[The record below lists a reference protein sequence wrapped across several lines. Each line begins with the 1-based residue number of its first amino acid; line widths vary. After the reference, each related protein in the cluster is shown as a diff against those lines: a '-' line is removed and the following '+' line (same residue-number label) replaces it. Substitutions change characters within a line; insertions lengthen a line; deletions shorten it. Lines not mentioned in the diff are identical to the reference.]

1 MCRSGCLKELFW
13 QTRFVP
19 MKSLT
24 VLVPFYNES
33 RTIEELVHQL
43 KKLPNQAFVEAIFV
57 DDGSTDNSLEILE
70 RVCAETELPNQIIK
84 KRNGGKASAIYE
96 GAKFLKTT
104 HVVILDS
111 DLELAT
117 SDITKL
123 WEIVLKNNC
132 DFVFGFRRFLS
143 HSSFTYRYSRGN
155 QLISN
160 IYGLLFNELI
170 TDIMC
175 GYKLVPSDLL
185 KQLKFKYK
193 RFGSE
198 IEIPMNMWLSR
209 SRAYEVEVSYQAR
222 SRAEGKSITVLDAFR
237 IILSMVLF
245 RITHRRQK

>member
-1 MCRSGCLKELFW
+1 
-13 QTRFVP
+13 

-24 VLVPFYNES
+24 VLVPLYNES

-43 KKLPNQAFVEAIFV
+43 KNLPKQTFVEVIFV
-57 DDGSTDNSLEILE
+57 DDGSTDNSVELLE
-70 RVCAETELPNQIIK
+70 RACVNAKLPNRIIK
-84 KRNGGKASAIYE
+84 KSNGGKASAILE
-96 GAKFLKTT
+96 GTKFLKTT

-111 DLELAT
+111 DLELAPN
-117 SDITKL
+117 DITKL
-123 WEIVLKNNC
+123 WEIVLKDNS

-155 QLISN
+155 QVISN
-160 IYGLLFNELI
+160 IYGLLFNVII

-175 GYKLVPSDLL
+175 GYKLVPSNFLT
-185 KQLKFKYK
+185 QLQFKYK
-193 RFGSE
+193 RFGLE

-222 SRAEGKSITVLDAFR
+222 SRAEGKSISVLDAFR

-245 RITHRRQK
+245 RITHRKPK

>member
-1 MCRSGCLKELFW
+1 
-13 QTRFVP
+13 

-24 VLVPFYNES
+24 VLVPLYNES
-33 RTIEELVHQL
+33 RTIEELVQQL
-43 KKLPNQAFVEAIFV
+43 KNLPMQTFVEVIFV
-57 DDGSTDNSLEILE
+57 DDGSTDNSVELLE
-70 RVCAETELPNQIIK
+70 RACVNAKLPNRIIK
-84 KRNGGKASAIYE
+84 KSNGGKASAILE
-96 GAKFLKTT
+96 GTKFLKTT

-111 DLELAT
+111 DLELAPN
-117 SDITKL
+117 DIIKL
-123 WEIVLKNNC
+123 WEIVLKDNS

-155 QLISN
+155 QVISN
-160 IYGLLFNELI
+160 IYGLLFNVII

-175 GYKLVPSDLL
+175 GYKLVPSNFL

-193 RFGSE
+193 RFGLE

-222 SRAEGKSITVLDAFR
+222 SRAEGKSISVLDAFR

-245 RITHRRQK
+245 RITHRRPK

>member
-1 MCRSGCLKELFW
+1 
-13 QTRFVP
+13 

-24 VLVPFYNES
+24 VLVPLYNES

-43 KKLPNQAFVEAIFV
+43 KNLPKQTFVEVIFV
-57 DDGSTDNSLEILE
+57 DDGSTDNSVELLE
-70 RVCAETELPNQIIK
+70 RACVNAKLPNRIIK
-84 KRNGGKASAIYE
+84 KSNGGKASAILE
-96 GAKFLKTT
+96 GTKFLKTT

-111 DLELAT
+111 DLELAPN
-117 SDITKL
+117 DITKL
-123 WEIVLKNNC
+123 WGIVLEDNS

-155 QLISN
+155 QVISN
-160 IYGLLFNELI
+160 IYGLLFNVI
-170 TDIMC
+170 VTDIMC
-175 GYKLVPSDLL
+175 GYKLVPSIFL

-193 RFGSE
+193 RFGLE

-222 SRAEGKSITVLDAFR
+222 SRAEGKSISVLDAFR

-245 RITHRRQK
+245 RITHRRPK

>member
-1 MCRSGCLKELFW
+1 
-13 QTRFVP
+13 

-24 VLVPFYNES
+24 VLVPLYNES

-43 KKLPNQAFVEAIFV
+43 KNLPNQTFVEAIFV
-57 DDGSTDNSLEILE
+57 DDGSTDNSVELLE
-70 RVCAETELPNQIIK
+70 RACVNAKLPNRIIRK
-84 KRNGGKASAIYE
+84 SNGGKASAILE
-96 GAKFLKTT
+96 GTKFLKTT

-111 DLELAT
+111 DLELAP

-123 WEIVLKNNC
+123 WEIVLKDNS

-155 QLISN
+155 QVISN
-160 IYGLLFNELI
+160 IYGLLFNVII

-175 GYKLVPSDLL
+175 GYKLVPSNFL

-193 RFGSE
+193 SFGLE

-222 SRAEGKSITVLDAFR
+222 SRAEGKSISVLDAFR

-245 RITHRRQK
+245 RITHRRPK

>member
-1 MCRSGCLKELFW
+1 
-13 QTRFVP
+13 

-24 VLVPFYNES
+24 VLVPLYNES

-43 KKLPNQAFVEAIFV
+43 KNLPKQTFVEVIFV
-57 DDGSTDNSLEILE
+57 DDGSTDNSVELLE
-70 RVCAETELPNQIIK
+70 RACVNAKLPNRIIK
-84 KRNGGKASAIYE
+84 KSNGGKASAILE
-96 GAKFLKTT
+96 GTKFLKTT

-111 DLELAT
+111 DLELAPN
-117 SDITKL
+117 DITKL
-123 WEIVLKNNC
+123 WEIVLKDNS

-160 IYGLLFNELI
+160 IYGLLFNVI
-170 TDIMC
+170 VTDIMC
-175 GYKLVPSDLL
+175 GYKLVPSNFL

-193 RFGSE
+193 RFGLE

-222 SRAEGKSITVLDAFR
+222 SRAEGKSISVLDAFR

-245 RITHRRQK
+245 RITHRKPK

>member
-1 MCRSGCLKELFW
+1 
-13 QTRFVP
+13 

-24 VLVPFYNES
+24 VLVPLYNES

-43 KKLPNQAFVEAIFV
+43 KSLPKQTFVEVIFV
-57 DDGSTDNSLEILE
+57 DDGSTDNSVELLE
-70 RVCAETELPNQIIK
+70 RACVNAKLPNRIIK
-84 KRNGGKASAIYE
+84 KSNGGKASAILE
-96 GAKFLKTT
+96 GTKFLKTT

-111 DLELAT
+111 DLELT
-117 SDITKL
+117 PNDITKL
-123 WEIVLKNNC
+123 WEIVLKDNS

-160 IYGLLFNELI
+160 IYGLLFNVI
-170 TDIMC
+170 VTDIMC
-175 GYKLVPSDLL
+175 GYKLVPSNFL

-193 RFGSE
+193 RFGLE

-222 SRAEGKSITVLDAFR
+222 SRAEGKSISVLDAFR

-245 RITHRRQK
+245 RITHRKPK